1 MLPSIRTSIKD
12 AEALVQDTDSLV
24 FMSRIVESIVAL
36 AHSKARLKIFE
47 KVRIWQLVVDI
58 LTNRAW
64 TVSAV
69 VTHAS
74 SSGAPSWHLTR
85 EHWQENES
93 KE

>member
-47 KVRIWQLVVDI
+47 KVRI
-58 LTNRAW
+58 
-64 TVSAV
+64 
-69 VTHAS
+69 
-74 SSGAPSWHLTR
+74 
-85 EHWQENES
+85 
-93 KE
+93 